1 MLGLVVTKKNKP
13 LKVCVGASAG
23 GHMTELLGLLKT
35 AGSWPVQPSV
45 YVTTREIWAK
55 KLREHGPTY
64 IVGEC
69 DRDKPFGMLMTV
81 FKSVYFI
88 VKERPDV
95 IITTGS
101 LPIAIVCIVSKL
113 IRTKVLWIDSLAQI
127 DELSMSGK
135 LMLKFADV
143 VLVQW
148 PGVADKY
155 PKAEYT
161 GELQ

>member
-1 MLGLVVTKKNKP
+1 VGKK

-35 AGSWPVQPSV
+35 SDTWPAQPSV

-55 KLREHGPTY
+55 KLRERGPTY

-69 DRDKPFGMLMTV
+69 DRDKPLKMLQTIARGL
-81 FKSVYFI
+81 YFI
-88 VKERPDV
+88 LKERPDV

-101 LPIAIVCIVSKL
+101 LPIAIVCVLSKL
-113 IRTKVLWIDSLAQI
+113 IGTKVLWVDSLAQI

-143 VLVQW
+143 LLVQW
-148 PGVADKY
+148 PEVAERY
-155 PKAEYT
+155 PKAEYV